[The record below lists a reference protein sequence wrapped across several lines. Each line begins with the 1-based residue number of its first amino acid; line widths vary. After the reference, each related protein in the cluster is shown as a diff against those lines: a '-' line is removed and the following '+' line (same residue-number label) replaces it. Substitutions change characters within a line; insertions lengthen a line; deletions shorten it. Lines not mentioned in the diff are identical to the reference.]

1 MFNFRL
7 PFMLPCHF
15 DFLIWIAA
23 SFVFFCITLSGR
35 DPVPR
40 PLSQPANYLVA
51 KSKVFLGK
59 LCQGHKTLAG
69 GSEKLLRKRIAKP
82 QTLFNFHCRL
92 LVCAPIKMLIE
103 QQITN
108 NKYRWPMKGKL
119 PTAVRPCDS
128 AERIST
134 GGPGKLFSEQINI

>member
-92 LVCAPIKMLIE
+92 LCSNKNAYRA
-103 QQITN
+103 TN
-108 NKYRWPMKGKL
+108 NKQQIQM
-119 PTAVRPCDS
+119 AN
-128 AERIST
+128 ERQVAHCGST
-134 GGPGKLFSEQINI
+134 L